1 VSRPAWFI
9 LGGVLTFVV
18 GWVAFAEA
26 LHQLDTD
33 YGDPYKPRFE

>member
-18 GWVAFAEA
+18 GWVIVAGA
-26 LHQLDTD
+26 LAQLDED
-33 YGDPYKPRFE
+33 YGDPWKPR